1 MNLYSKL
8 QERKDNPLRI
18 GLIGAGKFAAMYLA
32 QVPKTPGIHLVGIAD
47 LAPANAKENLTRVGW
62 KADTFSA
69 ASLDVA
75 LKQKS
80 THLGDDWRALVAH
93 PGIDIVIE
101 ATGNPIAAVE
111 HALAAVEHGK
121 HVVMVTVEADAFC
134 GPLLARKAAE
144 AG

>member
-1 MNLYSKL
+1 MNLYAKL

-47 LAPANAKENLTRVGW
+47 LAPANARENLTRVGW
-62 KADTFSA
+62 KPDTFSA
-69 ASLDVA
+69 ASLDAA

-101 ATGNPIAAVE
+101 ATGNPIAAAE
-111 HALAAVEHGK
+111 TALAACAHGK
-121 HVVMVTVEADAFC
+121 PAGMATVGAPAFC
-134 GPLLARKAAE
+134 VPLPPRAARL
-144 AG
+144 